1 MRVHRD
7 TEETMPQLSMRK
19 SRSGSPWGS
28 RARGALFACSAV
40 LIGLTAAAQA
50 LAQELDTIEP
60 GKLIVGFNG
69 DMPMT
74 SLQDGQLIGSDGKM
88 IAKIAADLGLEVVPS
103 QADWAAVIEATSSG
117 RNDVMLGA
125 MGWTAE
131 RSEVMTITDPIYY
144 FGTLLAQKSST
155 NYSTFADMAGKKVGT
170 VTGFTLVPELKAV
183 PGIGE
188 AKLYDTSDAVMRDLV
203 AGRIDMA
210 ILDPPLVELA
220 IAEHPEWELH
230 QVELQPDPAFPI
242 MSAKYNVVMG
252 VRKDATALADAINAG
267 IAELWDT
274 CQNQAFMAEYGVTNP
289 SFFLPPDPNPRVGVD
304 REEGWES
311 PTLNPECDASAAC
324 RRGDTGFVRVNP
336 HPQPLSLCAG
346 EGSRWRH
353 GCAAHRCM
361 PAEDVPTRA
370 PAGGS
375 KPLALRTGRGVGVRV
390 LSYDRT
396 AQSG

>member
-1 MRVHRD
+1 MYRD
-7 TEETMPQLSMRK
+7 GLRNP
-19 SRSGSPWGS
+19 RSSVAA
-28 RARGALFACSAV
+28 RARLTVLSLVALLLAFS
-40 LIGLTAAAQA
+40 AAAQA

-103 QADWAAVIEATSSG
+103 QADWAAVIESTTSG

-125 MGWTAE
+125 MGWTEE
-131 RSEVMTITDPIYY
+131 RSKVMTISDPIYY
-144 FGTLLAQKSST
+144 FGTLLAQKT
-155 NYSTFADMAGKKVGT
+155 ENNYSTFADMAGKKVGT

-188 AKLYDTSDAVMRDLV
+188 AKLYDTSDGVMRDLV

-220 IAEHPEWELH
+220 IAEHPEWSLH
-230 QVELQPDPAFPI
+230 QVELAPDPAFPI
-242 MSAKYNVVMG
+242 MSTKYNVVMG

-267 IAELWDT
+267 IAELWAT

-289 SFFLPPDPNPRVGVD
+289 SFFTPPDPNPRIGVD
-304 REEGWES
+304 REEGWVS
-311 PTLNPECDASAAC
+311 PTLNPECDANAA
-324 RRGDTGFVRVNP
+324 GMAT
-336 HPQPLSLCAG
+336 
-346 EGSRWRH
+346 
-353 GCAAHRCM
+353 
-361 PAEDVPTRA
+361 PAP
-370 PAGGS
+370 
-375 KPLALRTGRGVGVRV
+375 
-390 LSYDRT
+390 
-396 AQSG
+396 